1 MSMLP
6 TYETCY
12 DCSSLILLASM
23 LSINKKKWKEEITLS
38 CYWPLYAQCMLWN
51 SADSGSMIHIVPIID
66 SWCML
71 HMSSICD
78 TCYRMMMLV
87 QRDRDQYECSS
98 IWYLWH
104 DSSMLSIIT
113 TFYICGLSMFW
124 TYYMT
129 VMFIFLLY
137 IKDLRECYCE
147 CQNQCSRHDQLSL
160 EAKWTSK
167 HHHHHHHAF
176 RLHR

>member
-1 MSMLP
+1 MIDSSVYLTFSDYLINPWSLGLFQIVVSSSFLSMKCIR
-6 TYETCY
+6 ERE
-12 DCSSLILLASM
+12 SLRDNLWYM
-23 LSINKKKWKEEITLS
+23 LSNDDACSTWSWSIRMFIN
-38 CYWPLYAQCMLWN
+38 
-51 SADSGSMIHIVPIID
+51 MILVTRFID
-66 SWCML
+66 AVNDNFAS
-71 HMSSICD
+71 
-78 TCYRMMMLV
+78 
-87 QRDRDQYECSS
+87 
-98 IWYLWH
+98 
-104 DSSMLSIIT
+104 